1 VRLTHIKLAGFK
13 SFVDP
18 THVAVPGQLTG
29 IVGPNGC
36 GKSNVIDAVRWVLG
50 ESSARNLRGE
60 TLQDVLFNGS
70 GDRRPVNRASVELVF
85 DNAQGRAAGAW
96 STYAEI
102 SIRRVLERDGNSDY
116 YINNLAVRRKD
127 VADIFL
133 GTGVGA
139 RGYAIIEQGMIS
151 RIVEAKPEDLRGY
164 LEEAAGVSKY
174 RERRKETESRLED
187 TRDNLQRVEDI
198 RRELGSQI
206 EKLDAQAQAAEQW
219 RHLDARQREAQQL
232 LWYVRRVDARTQGE
246 RIARDIDAGTLAL
259 EAATTS
265 LRDTETRAVQ
275 LREAQF
281 AASEAVH
288 VAQGALY
295 EVSGEAARAQQ
306 ALEFLQDNRQR
317 AGQRREQALRQQ
329 AEQQARQT
337 LLDDALATTRASQD
351 EAIAQS
357 DACASALEGARAGL
371 PQAESTWRDARA
383 DAEATRQR
391 AAEARTRR
399 DVGAVALANA
409 DRLLAQ
415 LQTRA
420 VRLADETAALKIPDA
435 AAVDALR
442 AAHAQAVADAVQAQS
457 EVETLETRLATLD
470 TQHGDL
476 RQQTE
481 RVRQDVTAQETR
493 LDTLVAF
500 QQRLRAT
507 EEMAAWLGQHGLADA
522 ARLWERVHID
532 AGWQDAFE
540 AVLRE
545 RLNALPVDTPDRLA
559 DWFGAAPP
567 GKLTVYRP
575 GGSTF
580 GLGLAPSGCGRLLDK
595 LSMDDATVGAA
606 LAEWLGAVFTAE
618 SLDDAL
624 RVAATLDAHQCVVT
638 REGHLFTARSVGFHA
653 PDSELHGLLARKRE
667 IEALEVAVPQ
677 LRTTLDRLRGEAEAA
692 ALERETT
699 RRDLG
704 AARQAAQAR
713 VGERHRLELEA
724 LRATE
729 SLDRARARAAQ
740 LADDTARVADEIAQ
754 EQRRR
759 ETAAV
764 AANDAQAGVEALQ
777 VDGDR
782 AAEAYRQAEQTLA
795 IERERVQRAE
805 REAQNAAF
813 HARTLEARVT
823 ELETALAELAQQRAT
838 TGQALGEIDAELAGF
853 DEAPLRERLADAL
866 ERKADRETT
875 LAQRRDALAD
885 AERAVREAE
894 QARSGFEQQLAPLRE
909 RLHQLELKAQE
920 VRLAEENFAQQLFDA
935 KAEEAA
941 LAEAAKD
948 APRPQALQAEINR
961 LQAEIAG
968 LGPVNLAAL
977 QELDTA
983 QQRKGFLDTQSADL
997 GEAIETLVDAIRKI
1011 DRETRERLRNTFD
1024 EVNRHFGEYFATLFR
1039 GGEAR
1044 LVMTG
1049 DEILDSG
1056 MQIWAR
1062 PPGKKNQSIQMLSG
1076 GEKALTAMALVF
1088 AMFKLNPAPFCLL
1101 DEVDAPL
1108 DESNAGRMADLV
1120 RSMAH
1125 DTQFVFVTHNKTTME
1140 IAEHL
1145 IGVTMPEP
1153 GVSRVVAVDI
1163 DEALRI
1169 TETRAAA

>member
-1 VRLTHIKLAGFK
+1 MRLTHIKLAGFK

-85 DNAQGRAAGAW
+85 DNSQGRAAGAW

-102 SIRRVLERDGNSDY
+102 SIRRVLERDGQSDY

-151 RIVEAKPEDLRGY
+151 RIVEARPEELRAF

-174 RERRKETESRLED
+174 RERRKETESRLDD
-187 TRDNLQRVEDI
+187 TRDNLLRVDDI
-198 RRELGSQI
+198 RRELATQI
-206 EKLDAQAQAAEQW
+206 EKLDSQAQAAEQW
-219 RHLDARQREAQQL
+219 RALDGRLHEAQHL
-232 LWYVRRVDARTQGE
+232 LWYVRRTDARSQRE
-246 RIARDIDAGTLAL
+246 RIAREIDERTLEL
-259 EAATTS
+259 EATTAQ
-265 LRDTETRAVQ
+265 LRETETRAVQ
-275 LREAQF
+275 LREAQY

-306 ALEFLQDNRQR
+306 ALEFLHDNRQR
-317 AGQRREQALRQQ
+317 AAQRREQALREQGEQAQRRAVLEESLQATTAERDEAALQ
-329 AEQQARQT
+329 AEACESALDAVRDELPAADAAWQAARATADLARQ
-337 LLDDALATTRASQD
+337 Q
-351 EAIAQS
+351 
-357 DACASALEGARAGL
+357 
-371 PQAESTWRDARA
+371 
-383 DAEATRQR
+383 

-399 DVGAVALANA
+399 DVATVALANA
-409 DRLLAQ
+409 DKLLSQ
-415 LQTRA
+415 LQSRA
-420 VRLADETAALKIPDA
+420 VRLDDEAAALEAPDPVAVEALTEAREA
-435 AAVDALR
+435 AA
-442 AAHAQAVADAVQAQS
+442 AAAAESQAAIAS
-457 EVETLETRLATLD
+457 LEARFTDLD
-470 TQHGDL
+470 RRHGDL
-476 RQQTE
+476 RQQAE

-493 LDTLVAF
+493 LDTLIAF

-522 ARLWERVHID
+522 ARLWERVHIE

-540 AVLRE
+540 SVLRE
-545 RLNALPVDTPDRLA
+545 RLNALPIDAPERLA

-567 GKLTVYRP
+567 GKLTVFRP
-575 GGSTF
+575 GTSTF
-580 GLGLAPSGCGRLLDK
+580 GLGLAPSGCGRLLDR
-595 LSMDDATVGAA
+595 LRMDDATVGAV
-606 LAEWLGAVFTAE
+606 LADWLGHVFTAD

-624 RVAATLDAHQCVVT
+624 RVATSLDAHQCVVT
-638 REGHLFTARSVGFHA
+638 REGHVFTARSVGFHA

-667 IEALEVAVPQ
+667 IEALEAAVPM
-677 LRTTLDRLRGEAEAA
+677 LRETLDRLRGEAEAA
-692 ALERETT
+692 ALAREDTRRALAAARET
-699 RRDLG
+699 G
-704 AARQAAQAR
+704 QAHVAQ
-713 VGERHRLELEA
+713 RHRLELDE
-724 LRATE
+724 LRARE
-729 SLDRARARAAQ
+729 SLERLRTRAAQ
-740 LADDTARVADEIAQ
+740 LSEERARVAAEIEH
-754 EQRRR
+754 EQGARLSLFD
-759 ETAAV
+759 AV
-764 AANDAQAGVEALQ
+764 AEAQSDVEALQ
-777 VDGDR
+777 ESTDAAVDVAR
-782 AAEAYRQAEQTLA
+782 AAEQQLVLA
-795 IERERVQRAE
+795 REHVQRAD

-813 HARTLEARVT
+813 QARSLDARVGDLEANLADLAARQSGAAR
-823 ELETALAELAQQRAT
+823 ALAD
-838 TGQALGEIDAELAGF
+838 IDAELAGF
-853 DEAPLRERLADAL
+853 DDAPLRERLAQAL
-866 ERKADRETT
+866 ERKADREHALGT
-875 LAQRRDALAD
+875 RRDALAD
-885 AERAVREAE
+885 AERDLREAE
-894 QARSGFEQQLAPLRE
+894 QARMALEQQLGPLRE
-909 RLHQLELKAQE
+909 RLHELDLKAQE
-920 VRLAEENFAQQLFDA
+920 ARLAEENFAQQLFEA
-935 KAEEAA
+935 QAEEAA
-941 LAEAAKD
+941 LAEAARD

-961 LQAEIAG
+961 LQAEIVG

-983 QQRKGFLDTQSADL
+983 QQRKGFLDAQSTDL
-997 GEAIETLVDAIRKI
+997 AEAIDTLVEAIRRI
-1011 DRETRERLRNTFD
+1011 DRETRERLRTTFD
-1024 EVNRHFGEYFATLFR
+1024 DVNRHFGEYFATLFR
-1039 GGEAR
+1039 GGEAK

-1056 MQIWAR
+1056 VQISAR

-1108 DESNAGRMADLV
+1108 DESNAGRMAELV
-1120 RSMAH
+1120 RSMATE
-1125 DTQFVFVTHNKTTME
+1125 TQFVFITHNKTTME
-1140 IAEHL
+1140 VAEHL

-1163 DEALRI
+1163 EEALRI
-1169 TETRAAA
+1169 TDARAAA